1 MAVIPGDVLVCDG
14 DGVVVIPRALL
25 EEVAAGAVEQERL
38 EAFVQER
45 IRAGYSVTESYPP
58 NAETLAAY
66 EVWKRER
73 GTA

>member
-1 MAVIPGDVLVCDG
+1 MCDG
-14 DGVVVIPRALL
+14 DGVVVIPRALV

-58 NAETLAAY
+58 DAKALAAY
-66 EVWKRER
+66 EVWKKER
-73 GTA
+73 RQEKG